1 MTRTLAAKDFWMAA
15 VLAAIFFAGC
25 SSGNDPSATSN
36 DSPAKHYFFPTTN
49 GAIYTYARTVTKD
62 GHIVTDTLR
71 CQLDV
76 AQSLATKNDL
86 RDIKTGAIL
95 YFFDLTHDGLNN
107 YAATLSSGD
116 TTLYALDG
124 TLQDGSTWIADPT
137 HRIRA
142 TVSQHIDDYYA
153 PLPADVHF
161 SDVIS
166 IKYQTDSL
174 PQSIYTLRFFAS
186 GHGLI
191 RETEVSPGGAEISS
205 LQVLSIQ

>member
-1 MTRTLAAKDFWMAA
+1 MIRVAVRIALFGLLMAGLAA
-15 VLAAIFFAGC
+15 C
-25 SSGNDPSATSN
+25 SSGNDPGASSE
-36 DSPAKHYFFPTTN
+36 SPAKKYFFPTTN

-62 GHIVTDTLR
+62 GHIAMDTLR

-76 AQSLATKNDL
+76 AQNLATKNDL
-86 RDIKTGAIL
+86 RDIKTGKIL
-95 YFFDLTHDGLNN
+95 YYFDLTHDALNN

-124 TLQDGSTWIADPT
+124 TLQDSSTWIADPT

-142 TVSQHIDDYYA
+142 TVVEHIDDYY
-153 PLPADVHF
+153 PPRPAEVHF
-161 SDVIS
+161 PDVIS
-166 IKYQTDSL
+166 VKYQTDGD
-174 PQSIYTLRFFAS
+174 PTGIYTLRFFAS